1 MRLDGVEVK
10 VTLQADQVPAVL
22 ERLGLGERTRLD
34 VWFCDDLTTGTDLP
48 LLAAGVVVRLRV
60 PHGAHGG
67 PGHGDSVVK
76 LRPCRRSQLTARW
89 LRSESGVDDDLELRL
104 EEDWAGV
111 RRVLAASAQ
120 ARLPKDVPPLTHRG
134 PLPGDV
140 LGKAQ
145 VAYLDDC
152 APLRV
157 NPDQL
162 CTLGPIKA
170 DRWASMA
177 SPDLAAL
184 GVRAERWRVA
194 DLDFLEL
201 SVKVTRENAQAAQAR
216 LDDAVS
222 ALGIAPDKDQ
232 ETKTR
237 RVLDALAHDG
247 T

>member
-1 MRLDGVEVK
+1 MRLDGVEIK
-10 VTLQADQVPAVL
+10 VTLQAEQVPTLL

-34 VWFCDDLTTGTDLP
+34 VWFCDDLSTGTDLP
-48 LLAAGVVVRLRV
+48 LLEAGVVIRLRT

-67 PGHGDSVVK
+67 PGRGDSVVK
-76 LRPCRRSQLTARW
+76 LRPCRRSQLTTRW
-89 LRSESGVDDDLELRL
+89 LSTGPEADDDVELRV

-120 ARLPKDVPPLTHRG
+120 AKLPHDAPPLTHRG
-134 PLPGDV
+134 PFPADL
-140 LGKAQ
+140 LHKAQ

-152 APLRV
+152 GPLRV

-170 DRWASMA
+170 DRWTSMT

-201 SVKVTRENAQAAQAR
+201 SVKVAPEHAEAAQAR

-222 ALGIAPDKDQ
+222 ALGAAPDKDQ

-237 RVLDALAHDG
+237 RVLDALAHSG

>member
-1 MRLDGVEVK
+1 MP
-10 VTLQADQVPAVL
+10 TVL
-22 ERLGLGERTRLD
+22 ERLGVGERTRLD

-67 PGHGDSVVK
+67 PGRGDSVVK
-76 LRPCRRSQLTARW
+76 LRPCRRSQLAARW
-89 LRSESGVDDDLELRL
+89 LESGAGVDDDVELRL
-104 EEDWAGV
+104 EEDWAGE

-120 ARLPKDVPPLTHRG
+120 ARLPHAVPPLTHRG
-134 PLPGDV
+134 PLPGEV
-140 LGKAQ
+140 LVKTQ

-162 CTLGPIKA
+162 CTLGPIRA
-170 DRWASMA
+170 DRWTSMT
-177 SPDLAAL
+177 SPDLSAL

-201 SVKVTRENAQAAQAR
+201 SVKVAPEHAEVAQAR

-222 ALGIAPDKDQ
+222 ALGIAPEKDQ

>member
-10 VTLQADQVPAVL
+10 VTLQADQVPTAL
-22 ERLGLGERTRLD
+22 ERVGLGERTRLD
-34 VWFCDDLTTGTDLP
+34 IWFCDDLTTGTELP
-48 LLAAGVVVRLRV
+48 LLAAGVVVRVRV

-89 LRSESGVDDDLELRL
+89 LESGPDGDDDVELRL
-104 EEDWAGV
+104 EEDWAGA

-120 ARLPKDVPPLTHRG
+120 ARLPHGVPPLTHRA
-134 PLPGDV
+134 PIPGHV

-145 VAYLDDC
+145 VAFLDDC
-152 APLRV
+152 ASLRV

-170 DRWASMA
+170 DRWTSMT
-177 SPDLAAL
+177 SPGLAAL
-184 GVRAERWRVA
+184 GARAERWRVA

-201 SVKVTRENAQAAQAR
+201 SVKVAREHAEAAQTR

-237 RVLDALAHDG
+237 RVLAALAHDG